1 MLRKQEYCEK
11 KNIWHIAKQKLA
23 NTILQV
29 SISHAFEMFDFT
41 IKATADVDIL
51 LTHIYDSIETHDT
64 HRSSRHHKHG
74 NTGLGSSVGRVSAP
88 RSGGTGF
95 DPGPRHTKVV
105 NNGTSC
111 SPLGTRIFGV
121 GLGLVAPV
129 SV

>member
-1 MLRKQEYCEK
+1 MLDMRDQ
-11 KNIWHIAKQKLA
+11 
-23 NTILQV
+23 TQV
-29 SISHAFEMFDFT
+29 CFIT
-41 IKATADVDIL
+41 NQT
-51 LTHIYDSIETHDT
+51 
-64 HRSSRHHKHG
+64 
-74 NTGLGSSVGRVSAP
+74 TGLGNSVGRVSAP

>member
-1 MLRKQEYCEK
+1 MVLYL
-11 KNIWHIAKQKLA
+11 N
-23 NTILQV
+23 
-29 SISHAFEMFDFT
+29 FT
-41 IKATADVDIL
+41 SL
-51 LTHIYDSIETHDT
+51 
-64 HRSSRHHKHG
+64 SS
-74 NTGLGSSVGRVSAP
+74 SEGRVSAP
-88 RSGGTGF
+88 RLGGTGF